1 MYIVFIVLFYLS
13 LVNVVM
19 IAPAGI
25 EINADDPTPMYVRMV
40 AARLYQQEKLKKQCL
55 AKLLKDEN
63 VFLSGLIKQLRSE
76 NNLFRQRLH
85 FPNSV
90 APLLRSLSL
99 EYEPEKILHF

>member
-1 MYIVFIVLFYLS
+1 MSNHYANGCKNGCSPPL
-13 LVNVVM
+13 
-19 IAPAGI
+19 
-25 EINADDPTPMYVRMV
+25 PTREV
-40 AARLYQQEKLKKQCL
+40 KKQCL

-90 APLLRSLSL
+90 SPLLRSLSL